1 MKIVVGVILLVFGAI
16 LAYLSIL
23 LRLIDIILIFGIFLV
38 LVGVVLFILGVLSS
52 SVGRK
57 ISFSKNVVDIVDA
70 ASNDLKNQNIA
81 SNIKDSVLGS
91 NGISSNGPKRAR
103 SSEKPILKPY
113 GGKYQND
120 SASLLGPTRKSNKN
134 DNRVQSSAD
143 LRKSNNRN
151 SNKSLGMS
159 SNKDT
164 NKSNNSFLGG
174 FKSKEPAN
182 PKAVFNIPNSSA
194 PKEKTYE
201 YSNPFRSKSR
211 TPHNKHEILVVNN
224 ESNRVPALRDL
235 NFTPNYDRPMRVTR
249 RPRRKSEDTINL
261 NNVPKRTLEGSRL
274 VFEDNSYLELEKEPS
289 FPKPKSFRTFEDVA
303 EDVIVP
309 IHVDDINNIANEGL
323 DSNYVNVSYAGYDNN
338 SNSLEYD
345 YSNSMQEPVHI
356 VEVSQKPIIQEQVIQ
371 EIEPDTT
378 PVTIPGTTLEDQLH
392 ADDFGFNAPDDEF
405 VIDDGNYD
413 DDYIIVEH
421 GNNDV
426 TDNVPYDEE
435 FIIDNLEDL
444 PAEEENSKPLVAKP
458 VETINPDSLI
468 NSTLDDFKDDQIKF
482 NPKKP
487 ETLPIPKLLNSYVIC
502 EKGMLTSLDAFE
514 EVATHA
520 KSELLLEAPDIRDMG
535 EVFLSALTKVNSKV
549 IIQEFDKEDLSYV
562 LLISSLIKSGVQIRT
577 APFVG
582 SFNLIGDLSH
592 ALIISND
599 DSEDM
604 EYGAVYDDEDSVK
617 DIKKLFEASWNL
629 AKDLDI

>member
-1 MKIVVGVILLVFGAI
+1 MRIFVGIILLVFGAI

-23 LRLIDIILIFGIFLV
+23 LRLIDIILIFGILLV
-38 LVGVVLFILGVLSS
+38 IVGAVLFILGVLSS
-52 SVGRK
+52 SFGRR

-70 ASNDLKNQNIA
+70 ASNDLKNQHIA

-103 SSEKPILKPY
+103 SNEQPLLKPY

-120 SASLLGPTRKSNKN
+120 SASLLGPTRKSNKK
-134 DNRVQSSAD
+134 DNRFQSSSAD
-143 LRKSNNRN
+143 LRRSSNRN
-151 SNKSLGMS
+151 LSNKS
-159 SNKDT
+159 T
-164 NKSNNSFLGG
+164 NKSTNNSNHSILGG

-182 PKAVFNIPNSSA
+182 PKAVFNIPNSSV

-201 YSNPFRSKSR
+201 YSNPFKSKSR

-309 IHVDDINNIANEGL
+309 LHVEDINNIATEGI
-323 DSNYVNVSYAGYDNN
+323 DNSYVNVSYAGYDNN

-345 YSNSMQEPVHI
+345 YSNSVQEPVHI
-356 VEVSQKPIIQEQVIQ
+356 VEVTQKPVIQ
-371 EIEPDTT
+371 EVEPDTT
-378 PVTIPGTTLEDQLH
+378 PVTVPGTTLEDQLQS
-392 ADDFGFNAPDDEF
+392 DEFRNVPYDEEF
-405 VIDDGNYD
+405 VIDDEVDDDYD
-413 DDYIIVEH
+413 DGYIIVEH
-421 GNNDV
+421 GNDG
-426 TDNVPYDEE
+426 VPYDEE
-435 FIIDNLEDL
+435 FVIDNLEDI
-444 PAEEENSKPLVAKP
+444 PVEEENSQPVVAKP
-458 VETINPDSLI
+458 IETSNSNSFID
-468 NSTLDDFKDDQIKF
+468 STLDDFTDDKIKF
-482 NPKKP
+482 DPNKP

-535 EVFLSALTKVNSKV
+535 EVFLSALAKVNSRV
-549 IIQEFDKEDLSYV
+549 IIEEFDREDLSYV
-562 LLISSLIKSGVQIRT
+562 LLISSLIKSGVKVRT
-577 APFVG
+577 APSVG

-604 EYGAVYDDEDSVK
+604 EYGAVYDDEDSVR